1 MTESRKHQF
10 DFRRFKLG
18 VVVVDKVTGAVVVVV
33 GATGA
38 AEAVEPFVSSGP
50 CNKCMLTL

>member
-50 CNKCMLTL
+50 CNKFIRSY